1 MTTQNSALFNAYQSN
16 LNRRLHTW
24 QLVMMAVFMAIGI
37 AAILS
42 LSFIRS
48 SQFDIEAGDP
58 SPQRIESPQT
68 KTFAS
73 EYLTSLE
80 RDRAAAAVSDVY
92 TSIDRSIGRSQVDTA
107 NELFTFIEV
116 VRADSSA
123 SREEKVRYLE
133 AVNSAEID
141 APLAELLLDASTP
154 SLSTIQTQA
163 VRIIDQLM
171 RDEIRSDDLGGI
183 IEQQVSRSIS
193 LVSEEQESVLM
204 GLVPDL
210 IVPNSFYDEALTEQS
225 RTDAREA
232 IEPISQSVKKE
243 QIILDEGD
251 LATQEKI
258 EILEELG
265 FLQQETNWWE
275 FGSILLVAALSTALI
290 FLYYLR
296 YRESHYQRLRYMLL
310 LLVLVLAFTAS
321 AEFLFSQ
328 QSILSYIFPAAA
340 LSMLMAVIFDGR
352 FASLITFVMA
362 GIVGFVSNGSLEM
375 TFYAFVGSLIAIY
388 TLRDTQ
394 RINAYFRA
402 GVLAI
407 LGNLTVIA
415 IFNLTAIPDPV
426 DLLQIVGLA
435 IASGGFAA
443 MLTIAG
449 FYVIG
454 SFFGITTMLQL
465 QELSRFDQPLLQ
477 ELLHKAPGT
486 YHHSIMV
493 ANLAEQAADRIDANS
508 LLVRVGA
515 FYHDIG
521 KMEHAPFFSENQ
533 EGVNPHD
540 TLAPQESAVYIVG
553 HVKEG
558 LAMARKNRLPER
570 IQDFIAEHHGN
581 NVLNYF
587 YKKACDAAAENE
599 QLIELVDKETFSY
612 PGPAPRSRET
622 GIVMMADAVE
632 ATSKA
637 VQPNNV
643 AAIEK
648 LVRTIVDDLLA
659 ANQLDDSGLTMGEIR
674 DVRASFV
681 ETLQGRYHSRVKYAG
696 NDELEAANTP
706 TLEAETS
713 PLPADDVIDEQL
725 QLPDEVSAETTPV
738 P

>member
-1 MTTQNSALFNAYQSN
+1 MTTQKSALFNAYQSN
-16 LNRRLHTW
+16 LNRRLHPW
-24 QLVMMAVFMAIGI
+24 QLVMMAAFMAIGI

-48 SQFDIEAGDP
+48 SQFDIEVGDP

-68 KTFAS
+68 RTFTS

-80 RDRAAAAVSDVY
+80 RDRAAAAVGDVY
-92 TSIDRSIGRSQVDTA
+92 TPIDRSIGRVQVDTA
-107 NELFTFIEV
+107 NELFTFIDV
-116 VRADSSA
+116 VRADSIA
-123 SREEKVRYLE
+123 TQEEKIRYLE
-133 AVNSAEID
+133 AVESAEID
-141 APLAELLLDASTP
+141 TDIAQLLLDTSGQ
-154 SLSTIQTQA
+154 SLTT
-163 VRIIDQLM
+163 
-171 RDEIRSDDLGGI
+171 IRSEAERIVNQQMRLVIRDDDLGNV
-183 IEQQVSRSIS
+183 IENRVSSS
-193 LVSEEQESVLM
+193 MGFVSESQETILM
-204 GLVPDL
+204 ALVPDL
-210 IVPNSFYDEALTEQS
+210 IVPNSFYNEPLTEQA
-225 RTDAREA
+225 RTEAREV
-232 IEPISQSVKKE
+232 IEPISQSVKKD

-251 LATQEKI
+251 LATAEKI
-258 EILEELG
+258 EILEQLG
-265 FLQQETNWWE
+265 ILQQETNWWE
-275 FGSILLVAALSTALI
+275 FGSILLVSALSTALI

-310 LLVLVLAFTAS
+310 LLLLVLAFAAS

-340 LSMLMAVIFDGR
+340 LSMLLAVIFDGR

-407 LGNLTVIA
+407 IGNLTVIG
-415 IFNLTAIPDPV
+415 IFNLTTLPDPI
-426 DLLQIVGLA
+426 DLLQIAGLA

-449 FYVIG
+449 FYIIG

-493 ANLAEQAADRIDANS
+493 ANLAEQAADRINANS

-533 EGVNPHD
+533 EGINPHD
-540 TLAPQESAVYIVG
+540 TLAPRESAVYIVG

-587 YKKACDAAAENE
+587 YKKACDIAAENE
-599 QLIELVDKETFSY
+599 ELIELVDKVDFSY
-612 PGPAPRSRET
+612 PGPRPSSRET

-648 LVRTIVDDLLA
+648 LVRTIVDELIA
-659 ANQLDDSGLTMGEIR
+659 ANQLDNSGLTMGEIR

-696 NDELEAANTP
+696 NEELEAANTP

-713 PLPADDVIDEQL
+713 PAPLEADEKLALPGSL
-725 QLPDEVSAETTPV
+725 SAETATAP
-738 P
+738 

>member
-1 MTTQNSALFNAYQSN
+1 MTTQKSALFNAYQSN
-16 LNRRLHTW
+16 LNRRLHPW
-24 QLVMMAVFMAIGI
+24 QLVMMAAFMAIGI

-48 SQFDIEAGDP
+48 SQFDIEVGDP

-68 KTFAS
+68 RTFTS

-80 RDRAAAAVSDVY
+80 RDRAAAAVGDVY
-92 TSIDRSIGRSQVDTA
+92 TPIDRSIGRVQVDTA
-107 NELFTFIEV
+107 NELFTFIDV
-116 VRADSSA
+116 VRADSIA
-123 SREEKVRYLE
+123 TQEEKIRYLE
-133 AVNSAEID
+133 AVESAEID
-141 APLAELLLDASTP
+141 TDIAQLLLDTSGQ
-154 SLSTIQTQA
+154 SLTT
-163 VRIIDQLM
+163 
-171 RDEIRSDDLGGI
+171 IRSEAERIVNQQMRLVIRDDDLGNV
-183 IEQQVSRSIS
+183 IENRVSSS
-193 LVSEEQESVLM
+193 MGFVSESQETILM
-204 GLVPDL
+204 ALVPDL
-210 IVPNSFYDEALTEQS
+210 IVPNSFYNEPLTEQA
-225 RTDAREA
+225 RTEAREA
-232 IEPISQSVKKE
+232 IEPISQSVKKD

-251 LATQEKI
+251 LATAEKI
-258 EILEELG
+258 EILEQLG
-265 FLQQETNWWE
+265 ILQQETNWWE
-275 FGSILLVAALSTALI
+275 FGSILLVSALSTALI

-310 LLVLVLAFTAS
+310 LLLLVLAFAAS

-340 LSMLMAVIFDGR
+340 LSMLLAVIFDGR

-407 LGNLTVIA
+407 IGNLTVIG
-415 IFNLTAIPDPV
+415 IFNLTTLPDPI
-426 DLLQIVGLA
+426 DLLQIAGLA

-449 FYVIG
+449 FYIIG

-493 ANLAEQAADRIDANS
+493 ANLAEQAADRINANS

-533 EGVNPHD
+533 EGINPHD
-540 TLAPQESAVYIVG
+540 TLAPRESAVYIVG

-587 YKKACDAAAENE
+587 YKKACDIAAENE
-599 QLIELVDKETFSY
+599 ELIELVDKADFSY
-612 PGPAPRSRET
+612 PGPRPSSRET

-648 LVRTIVDDLLA
+648 LVRTIVDELIA
-659 ANQLDDSGLTMGEIR
+659 ANQLDNSGLTMGEIR

-696 NDELEAANTP
+696 NEELEAANTP

-713 PLPADDVIDEQL
+713 PAPPEADEQL
-725 QLPDEVSAETTPV
+725 ALPGSLSAETATAP
-738 P
+738 